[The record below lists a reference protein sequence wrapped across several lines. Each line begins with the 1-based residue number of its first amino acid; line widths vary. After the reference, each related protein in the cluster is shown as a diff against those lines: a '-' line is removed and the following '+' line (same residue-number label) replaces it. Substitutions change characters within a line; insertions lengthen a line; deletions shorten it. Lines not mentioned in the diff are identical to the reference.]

1 MSYFLYLF
9 ISLAVMSTIIY
20 MAQDTISKNEEKYQ
34 FEELIKN
41 IELIS
46 NTFENVSVSRFSAR
60 EVTIY
65 NPDVLE
71 IDCENNLI
79 KGEVKYTQNLKD
91 SFEINEISLERR
103 NDRVYAQKI
112 INNSDINIECNSIN
126 FNKGKT
132 KFIFKYQE
140 YDPIDKKIILFID
153 LVDFDKIEKW
163 ASENYKYRQM
173 IFIDH
178 TKILEDLTDFYLFFD
193 SNLSSPR
200 NIKEDGSDIV
210 FVNYLDDSILEREII
225 EFNKNTGNLKA
236 WVKIPLLSSTTDT
249 RLYVYYGSSTESIDN
264 ISWDDY
270 LMIQRL
276 NESPDNNVLGHF
288 DKTSNNIDG
297 TTHGFLF
304 NDYSNTTSLGKT
316 SSADIFSRDVNNYI
330 DLNITDTTRFL
341 SDDNFSVSGWIKRNI
356 TDSNT
361 FYENIIT
368 KESWGGFSINIYDN
382 NLSVIVDNLEC
393 KTTIENNIWNYFIV
407 NKSLED
413 VRIFINGDLKIT
425 CPF

>member
-1 MSYFLYLF
+1 
-9 ISLAVMSTIIY
+9 
-20 MAQDTISKNEEKYQ
+20 
-34 FEELIKN
+34 
-41 IELIS
+41 
-46 NTFENVSVSRFSAR
+46 
-60 EVTIY
+60 
-65 NPDVLE
+65 
-71 IDCENNLI
+71 
-79 KGEVKYTQNLKD
+79 
-91 SFEINEISLERR
+91 
-103 NDRVYAQKI
+103 
-112 INNSDINIECNSIN
+112 
-126 FNKGKT
+126 
-132 KFIFKYQE
+132 
-140 YDPIDKKIILFID
+140 
-153 LVDFDKIEKW
+153 
-163 ASENYKYRQM
+163 M

-210 FVNYLDDSILEREII
+210 FINYLDDSILEREII

-249 RLYVYYGSSTESIDN
+249 RLYVYYGSNTENINN
-264 ISWDDY
+264 ISWQDY

-276 NESPDNNVLGHF
+276 NESPDNNILGHF
-288 DKTSNNIDG
+288 DKTNNNIDG
-297 TTHGFLF
+297 TVYGFLF
-304 NDYSNTTSLGKT
+304 NDSSNTTALGKT
-316 SSADIFSRDVNNYI
+316 SFADIFSRDVNNYI

-382 NLSVIVDNLEC
+382 NFSVIVDNLEC
-393 KTTIENNIWNYFIV
+393 QTNIENNIWNYFIV